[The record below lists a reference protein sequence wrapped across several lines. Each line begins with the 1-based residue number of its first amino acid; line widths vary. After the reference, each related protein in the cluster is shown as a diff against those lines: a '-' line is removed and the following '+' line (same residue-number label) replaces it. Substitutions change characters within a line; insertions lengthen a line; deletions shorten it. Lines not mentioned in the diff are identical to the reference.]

1 MKLYQVAIDLIADI
15 NQIKSSIEA
24 IEQGIKDDSARVRGR
39 FLLKTDE
46 DILGSYRYAKVR
58 PTTYINFL
66 NGELKDLQKDLKV
79 IESQIKKSID

>member
-15 NQIKSSIEA
+15 NQIKISIEA

-39 FLLKTDE
+39 LLLRTAD
-46 DILGSYRYAKVR
+46 DLLGSYKYAKVR
-58 PTTYINFL
+58 PATYITFL

-79 IESQIKKSID
+79 IESQIKKSIG